1 MVKLQIVIAIMLC
14 QLAAVADDILLQIQ
28 SDDADRIPL
37 HLMQIVIHGKGQVG
51 LSASKIDDD
60 IFPGLIQLWQDILD
74 KLQEP
79 VDLAE
84 FIITAFYDPSVLRL
98 HAKIDQKRYRMSL
111 RDHIPFLAVVLQFF
125 EQFGRKARS

>member
-84 FIITAFYDPSVLRL
+84 FVVTAFYDLSILRL
-98 HAKIDQKRYRMSL
+98 HTKID
-111 RDHIPFLAVVLQFF
+111 
-125 EQFGRKARS
+125 